1 MIGRRGF
8 LIGGGLLLAMLA
20 VVRAESLM
28 PVHALRPVDFQLVD
42 LLRGT
47 QVDIAIDRRADIFRH
62 MVWAL
67 ARQPVK
73 ALREPGRYEFRA
85 SDRIRRDMD
94 VQATRGRSV
103 FRFAGDVLPEDSVGT
118 FRGVPIRLVA
128 VKG

>member
-8 LIGGGLLLAMLA
+8 LIGGGLLLAMPA

-47 QVDIAIDRRADIFRH
+47 QVDITVRPAIYVNR
-62 MVWAL
+62 V
-67 ARQPVK
+67 
-73 ALREPGRYEFRA
+73 
-85 SDRIRRDMD
+85 IRRDMD